1 MKRLR
6 PPPHHVAEDPRESWN
21 ELQKM
26 FSEASEVCHGP
37 TQGRFI
43 VSATVSMST
52 LLAQQADIT
61 RVAERGRVLR
71 ALPMWDIEDLL
82 VPLETGVF
90 PSTLSAADDAGLLID
105 EIYYGHSSRLSPQ
118 QLARLA
124 VVATQA
130 FLSPLGRSVG
140 VKLESV
146 LAVLH
151 ADRKR
156 LERFWHVHLAEK
168 PRRFSC
174 DFAVAAGDLALDLD
188 DVIERFVAA
197 VETAWPFDWR
207 FRAMLAL
214 GKIGTSAGER
224 AASTIA
230 THIYDSSEDVSAARD
245 RVLSRSVRH
254 RVAWRPCGFCV
265 RGMVRGEVLFEPCP
279 LCLGIGHVQAEQPS

>member
-1 MKRLR
+1 
-6 PPPHHVAEDPRESWN
+6 
-21 ELQKM
+21 M
-26 FSEASEVCHGP
+26 FSEASEVCHGR

-71 ALPMWDIEDLL
+71 ALRMWDIEDLL

-90 PSTLSAADDAGLLID
+90 PSTLSAHDDADLLID

-118 QLARLA
+118 ELARLE

-130 FLSPLGRSVG
+130 FLSPSGRSVG
-140 VKLESV
+140 FKLECV

-156 LERFWHVHLAEK
+156 LERFWHVHLAKK
-168 PRRFSC
+168 PRRFSR

-188 DVIERFVAA
+188 DVIEYFVAA
-197 VETAWPFDWR
+197 VERAWPFDWR

-214 GKIGTSAGER
+214 GKIGTCAGER
-224 AASTIA
+224 AASSIA
-230 THIYDSSEDVSAARD
+230 SHIYDSSEDVSAARD
-245 RVLSRSVRH
+245 RALSRIRTPSSD
-254 RVAWRPCGFCV
+254 WRLCGFCV
-265 RGMVRGEVLFEPCP
+265 RGMVRGEVVFKPCP